1 MALGLWVF
9 LGWMIFVAGTGI
21 VFLIWAWRNGQ
32 FKNIEEAKYR
42 MLEDR
47 EPEPWPARKETIK
60 KTQEGGQP

>member
-1 MALGLWVF
+1 MALGVWVF
-9 LGWMIFVAGTGI
+9 FGWMLFVMATGV

-47 EPEPWPARKETIK
+47 EPEPWPDKKEK
-60 KTQEGGQP
+60 EKGSDRP